1 MDINRI
7 FLLCLMGLFVA
18 QSAPTGNSHPH
29 SVSDMLS
36 NLFIEPQRQRP
47 SRSSPIGDEKSIDAQ
62 VHKVVDMNP
71 TQGNPNHV
79 HPPPI
84 MNVRKPNLPTDPI
97 RPGPNANGPS
107 NTNSNV
113 QPGGNNFNT
122 QVHSGPPRLNTNLPR
137 GPSSQN
143 RNSPP
148 GPQRLN
154 PNLPPGPP
162 NLGVPMGPPRPQPN
176 LPLGPPRLNPNL
188 PQGPPRLNPNMPLG
202 PPRLNPNFPSGRPN
216 SNLPPNQQGQ
226 NKLMRPDGFGPNESN
241 LSEPKMPKVPSGSP
255 DQSKS
260 MEKEPSSPPLDQ
272 SEQISNEA
280 QRPNESTQFI
290 PPSSAINSPPTFQ
303 REPQFFSH
311 RPNFP
316 QPFPQRG
323 FYERAPRQ
331 PLNFP
336 SSLDVAEQFLLRPYT
351 IRKTQC
357 IGTNESMIG
366 ECIDPFS
373 CEESGGKAVGICPN
387 GGGSHQVCCS
397 FVSFCDF
404 MTNVERAYLSSPDYP
419 VPVNNLES
427 CAFQLSPIADVC
439 QVRIDFLD
447 FHLKPPVNGECDD
460 DNALHIESNDPNAY
474 IPVKKLCGTL
484 SREEWDPLG
493 EDVPHMYIHFKSVD
507 DGVRMSSDRSPPRRL
522 RYPNKPENLLAFNI
536 KVKNSPSSWNIR
548 INQISCDGGARLQA
562 PFGCA
567 QYFTGENGTIQSLNH
582 RDGSYLSDLDFTS
595 CIMSDPESCGISY
608 KLKSGFSVGNVDGL
622 SFGMNCRGDYLQFSG
637 QKAGFCG
644 SLSSNST
651 VEFESNK
658 GPVNVHFHSDSKY
671 TFEKESGYSLDYEY
685 LYNCRRTNFFDYN
698 HFSI

>member
-1 MDINRI
+1 MPLTPVSDFLKNLPSRNRDNFTRISSDSGPVGGGHQSVRRSTVYVPTKDFPSEQIIITEKTNILLRFLHQQWDKKAGQKRREASDAAGGIGQKRSIGEEKSQTRLTCRGMDINRI

-62 VHKVVDMNP
+62 VHKVVDVNP

-122 QVHSGPPRLNTNLPR
+122 QVHSGPPRLNTNLQR

-188 PQGPPRLNPNMPLG
+188 PQ
-202 PPRLNPNFPSGRPN
+202 GRPN

-272 SEQISNEA
+272 SE
-280 QRPNESTQFI
+280 
-290 PPSSAINSPPTFQ
+290 
-303 REPQFFSH
+303 
-311 RPNFP
+311 
-316 QPFPQRG
+316 
-323 FYERAPRQ
+323 
-331 PLNFP
+331 
-336 SSLDVAEQFLLRPYT
+336 
-351 IRKTQC
+351 
-357 IGTNESMIG
+357 
-366 ECIDPFS
+366 
-373 CEESGGKAVGICPN
+373 
-387 GGGSHQVCCS
+387 
-397 FVSFCDF
+397 
-404 MTNVERAYLSSPDYP
+404 
-419 VPVNNLES
+419 
-427 CAFQLSPIADVC
+427 
-439 QVRIDFLD
+439 
-447 FHLKPPVNGECDD
+447 
-460 DNALHIESNDPNAY
+460 
-474 IPVKKLCGTL
+474 
-484 SREEWDPLG
+484 
-493 EDVPHMYIHFKSVD
+493 
-507 DGVRMSSDRSPPRRL
+507 
-522 RYPNKPENLLAFNI
+522 
-536 KVKNSPSSWNIR
+536 
-548 INQISCDGGARLQA
+548 
-562 PFGCA
+562 
-567 QYFTGENGTIQSLNH
+567 
-582 RDGSYLSDLDFTS
+582 
-595 CIMSDPESCGISY
+595 
-608 KLKSGFSVGNVDGL
+608 
-622 SFGMNCRGDYLQFSG
+622 
-637 QKAGFCG
+637 
-644 SLSSNST
+644 
-651 VEFESNK
+651 
-658 GPVNVHFHSDSKY
+658 
-671 TFEKESGYSLDYEY
+671 
-685 LYNCRRTNFFDYN
+685 TNF
-698 HFSI
+698 